1 MGRNSQL
8 KFRTAI
14 ITYPSDYNGWLT
26 LQILTDYYKDKFF
39 KDNTTIKVVL
49 AKETA
54 DEEIQRDHYHIYLDS
69 PTQLSLNQKY
79 LDIPLPEPCFVFIN
93 KDSTRSYEFFSIL
106 ASRYGIESLHDPTM
120 ADKIDMYVDNELGGK
135 EVVKGWEILQVAHP
149 NIQLKK
155 QYGDKYFMLKYVVKQ
170 HLMANAN
177 FDVEE
182 ELKYL
187 QENSQVLCE
196 KANQLIQSHV
206 LQELNVKTV
215 DELINLLKK
224 YRNKL
229 RNKKKKV
236 RSKYKNTGEEE
247 CENKLKEMTE
257 MIRNYILNEPNVTKT
272 EVLQKIYEDDLYF
285 YFYCTNY
292 LNYNRLINDL
302 FKNRPNAKPTKN
314 YNFKFWVPTK
324 LYDYLIWL
332 DKWVEYWYTG
342 QKDKLEHRP
351 KGLILIGGTRTGKT
365 SLMSLL
371 GDFSYFKNVWNVD
384 NWEGLPPYTIMD
396 DMDAQDEGKGLSFS
410 WFKPWFGAQDAMTV
424 TDKYRPKS
432 DILNGKPLIWINNYD
447 INETFQS
454 DTAQEYI
461 RGNMV
466 YVNIGNRSL
475 FEKPDRHCIGG
486 YAGYREFDPKT
497 TWYYKNVV
505 LKDAQQKQSLIKD
518 VESVSV
524 SSSSSSS
531 SGICIDFI
539 HENCHTCGKLNKQCE
554 CNKENI
560 PPPPPGFNLRVVNNT
575 ENDKEEDNDPEEL
588 EPLNLR
594 KRRLSLE
601 AESRETF
608 ELDKGRLLNDIELKI
623 HASQEY
629 LNKYQSK
636 INQLEIENNRLN
648 KDFENSFKVIHR
660 PYDNHKLIEYRQS
673 LINKIVENNNLLDH
687 LKNCKDKQKDLYKF
701 MYNCYYFIDKAIY

>member
-1 MGRNSQL
+1 MGPNKQL

-26 LQILTDYYKDKFF
+26 IGILTDYYDNVFF
-39 KDNTTIKVVL
+39 KDSTTIKVVI
-49 AKETA
+49 AKENA
-54 DEEIQRDHYHIYLDS
+54 DEEIQRDHHHIYLDS

-93 KDSTRSYEFFSIL
+93 KDSTRSYEFFSTL
-106 ASRYGIESLHDPTM
+106 ASRYGIESLHDPTL
-120 ADKIDMYVDNELGGK
+120 ADKIDIYIKEELGG
-135 EVVKGWEILQVAHP
+135 EINGWEILQVAHP

-170 HLMANAN
+170 HLIARSN
-177 FDVEE
+177 FDVDE

-187 QENSQVLCE
+187 QNNCEKLCE
-196 KANQLIQSHV
+196 KANQLIQSKI
-206 LQELNVKTV
+206 LQQLNVKTV
-215 DELINLLKK
+215 DELIVLLKK

-236 RSKYKNTGEEE
+236 CSKYRNTSNED
-247 CENKLKEMTE
+247 CENKLKEMTD
-257 MIRNYILNEPNVTKT
+257 MIRDYILNQPNVTKT

-302 FKNRPNAKPTKN
+302 FKNRPNAKPKKN
-314 YNFKFWVPTK
+314 YNNIFWVPVK
-324 LYDYLIWL
+324 LYNYLKWL

-351 KGLILIGGTRTGKT
+351 KGLILIGATRTGKT
-365 SLMSLL
+365 SLISVM

-384 NWEGLPPYTIMD
+384 NWEGLPPFTVMD

-447 INETFQS
+447 ITETFQS
-454 DTAQEYI
+454 ETAQEYI
-461 RGNMV
+461 KGNME

-475 FEKPDRHCIGG
+475 FEKPDRHSIGG
-486 YAGYREFDPKT
+486 FANYRKFDPKE

-505 LKDAQQKQSLIKD
+505 LKEAQQKQSLIKD
-518 VESVSV
+518 V
-524 SSSSSSS
+524 
-531 SGICIDFI
+531 DFI
-539 HENCHTCGKLNKQCE
+539 YENCHICGKLNKECE

-560 PPPPPGFNLRVVNNT
+560 PPSTPPTTISST
-575 ENDKEEDNDPEEL
+575 ETINEDQDDPDDL
-588 EPLNLR
+588 EPLSKR
-594 KRRLSLE
+594 KRRLSIE
-601 AESRETF
+601 SESREVF
-608 ELDKGRLLNDIELKI
+608 ELDKGRLLNEIELKI
-623 HASQEY
+623 HASQEW
-629 LNKYQSK
+629 LNKYNSA
-636 INQLEIENNRLN
+636 IDQLEIENERLN
-648 KDFENSFKVIHR
+648 NEYKNSYKVIIP
-660 PYDNHKLIEYRQS
+660 PYNNHKLIEYRQAV
-673 LINKIVENNNLLDH
+673 IEQICENNNKLDE
-687 LKNCKDKQKDLYKF
+687 LKVKIVKQQELYKF
-701 MYNCYYFIDKAIY
+701 MYHCYYFVDKSMYDNYSCK